1 MPVPMTLD
9 VKPKTLVRILA
20 GIIVCLAIAHFVSQ
34 YLRYVGGYSHQWGL
48 ERQFNLV
55 NEANLP
61 AWYSAVAL
69 LLSALLLSVVAGRER
84 QAGGRDAWHWTGLA
98 LIFYFLSLDEAAQ
111 IHEMMTAFDRL
122 SPTSIFYYS
131 WVIVGIAFVGLVG
144 LCYLGFLTRLP
155 VTTRWTFVSAG
166 SLYVAGALGIEMLE
180 ARYHYFSHSWT
191 NLYYAVLVG
200 IEEPLEMTGIAVFI
214 YGISSYLARSGET
227 LSIRFVEDGSQPHP
241 LGSTPAVHT
250 VHPTDRSVA

>member
-1 MPVPMTLD
+1 MVLD

-20 GIIVCLAIAHFVSQ
+20 GIIVCLTITHFVSQ
-34 YLRYVGGYSHQWGL
+34 YLKHVGGYTHQWGL

-84 QAGGRDAWHWTGLA
+84 RAGGRDAWHWTGLA
-98 LIFYFLSLDEAAQ
+98 LIFFYLSLDEAAQ
-111 IHEMMTAFDRL
+111 IHEMMTAFDGL
-122 SPTSIFYYS
+122 HPTGIFYYS
-131 WVIVGIAFVGLVG
+131 WVIVGVAFVGLVA

-180 ARYHYFSHSWT
+180 ARYHYVSHTWT
-191 NLYYAVLVG
+191 DLSYALLVG
-200 IEEPLEMTGIAVFI
+200 VEEPLEMTGIALFI
-214 YGISSYLARSGET
+214 YGISSYLARSGGT
-227 LSIRFVEDGSQPHP
+227 LSIRFVEDDSQPYP
-241 LGSTPAVHT
+241 LSSTPAVHT
-250 VHPTDRSVA
+250 VHHSDRSAA